1 MYNNFEI
8 YYFSYQYLSIYTVK
22 IFQSIKDSFIYYYS
36 LIFIIACLF
45 FRKSLFRIIRGNGD
59 LMLEQYLPFV
69 GLIIF
74 GNIENLVL
82 SSQGVVAGVNPLKL
96 GIASIICVS
105 LWLIIGTFG
114 TQLLIDY
121 VDFIDFIGG
130 LAIFVL
136 GLQAMI
142 QSVRGE

>member
-1 MYNNFEI
+1 MVI
-8 YYFSYQYLSIYTVK
+8 
-22 IFQSIKDSFIYYYS
+22 
-36 LIFIIACLF
+36 
-45 FRKSLFRIIRGNGD
+45 

-82 SSQGVVAGVNPLKL
+82 SSQGVVAGVNPVKL

-114 TQLLIDY
+114 TQMLIQY

-130 LAIFVL
+130 LAIL

-142 QSVRGE
+142 QSIRGV

>member
-1 MYNNFEI
+1 MVI
-8 YYFSYQYLSIYTVK
+8 W
-22 IFQSIKDSFIYYYS
+22 
-36 LIFIIACLF
+36 
-45 FRKSLFRIIRGNGD
+45 
-59 LMLEQYLPFV
+59 MLEEYLPLV

-82 SSQGVVAGVNPLKL
+82 SSQGVVAGVNPIKL

-121 VDFIDFIGG
+121 VDFIEFIGG
-130 LAIFVL
+130 LAILIL
-136 GLQAMI
+136 GAQAMYTSI
-142 QSVRGE
+142 RGE

>member
-1 MYNNFEI
+1 
-8 YYFSYQYLSIYTVK
+8 
-22 IFQSIKDSFIYYYS
+22 
-36 LIFIIACLF
+36 
-45 FRKSLFRIIRGNGD
+45 
-59 LMLEQYLPFV
+59 MLEQYLPFV

-82 SSQGVVAGVNPLKL
+82 SSQGVVAGVNPVKL

-114 TQLLIDY
+114 TQLLINY

-130 LAIFVL
+130 LAIFIL
-136 GLQAMI
+136 GLQAMVESI
-142 QSVRGE
+142 RGE

>member
-1 MYNNFEI
+1 M
-8 YYFSYQYLSIYTVK
+8 
-22 IFQSIKDSFIYYYS
+22 
-36 LIFIIACLF
+36 IIF
-45 FRKSLFRIIRGNGD
+45 FRKKSLPNYRGNGD

-82 SSQGVVAGVNPLKL
+82 SSQGVVAGVNPVKL

-114 TQLLIDY
+114 TQILIDY

-130 LAIFVL
+130 FAIFVL

-142 QSVRGE
+142 KSIRGE

>member
-1 MYNNFEI
+1 MI
-8 YYFSYQYLSIYTVK
+8 Y
-22 IFQSIKDSFIYYYS
+22 
-36 LIFIIACLF
+36 F
-45 FRKSLFRIIRGNGD
+45 FWGNGD

-69 GLIIF
+69 GLIVF

-114 TQLLIDY
+114 TQLLINY
-121 VDFIDFIGG
+121 VDFINFIGG
-130 LAIFVL
+130 FAIFVL
-136 GLQAMI
+136 GFQAMYE
-142 QSVRGE
+142 SVFHN